1 MHDTD
6 FALGKQ
12 IPIFEFDT
20 EDESLADF
28 RHTLAEFISGMLI
41 MLAVS

>member
-20 EDESLADF
+20 EDELLADF
-28 RHTLAEFISGMLI
+28 RHTSRIYLRYANNAS
-41 MLAVS
+41 S